1 MVTPNDI
8 NNQKK
13 FNEEVNDGFNSFKDY
28 TDILKSINQELGKQY
43 SISAQTRKEYDS
55 LVSISQK
62 LSSQEEGITRLKD
75 DQLKKLQEQ
84 AQTNVS
90 NIRALADSLTIETAI
105 TEQEK
110 ALLAAKEANFAV
122 EEEYLEKINQEILLR
137 QKINDSLGVTGNV
150 LKGINEIG
158 GSFAKAFK
166 LDKVAEDME
175 KFSEETIRANGSVS
189 RLAVLGKGL
198 TSAFK
203 SAFSTLTDPSVI
215 IVGAIKGFKEVD
227 KANVNF
233 QRQTGQSL
241 NDFGTAIDASNTHF
255 ITMSDYIKTASEL
268 TKELGQNAAG
278 IFKPE
283 DLMEAAEMTEAMG
296 MASKEA
302 AQLAQFSKINGG
314 NIKAQ
319 NEAIIEGV
327 NASNKQ
333 NKTAVAAGDI
343 LKDVANTSEGIAV
356 SYAGYPE
363 KLGAAASAAK
373 ALGMDLGKVDSIAN
387 SLLNFEESISSELE
401 AELLTGKNLN
411 LEKARE
417 LALNNDLE
425 GVAKELAQQGITSFE
440 FSKMNRIQQ
449 EAQAKALGMSR
460 DELGK
465 MLLSQEMSN
474 GLNEDALSAAQK
486 QTLEQLK
493 QEEAS
498 EKFSKSIEKIQQAL
512 SPIVGF
518 FADVLSSV
526 TGFLTQTYLIY
537 PLLGVIATIYVAKMA
552 SGFKGMAGDLK
563 DMLGSVKDISKN
575 LFDKGKEFFGKGK
588 DSPTEKLKE
597 TITGKGDK
605 IKETITGAGDK
616 TAELQDKTKETK
628 GEGPGGFLKSLG
640 DGLASIGKQF
650 GNVVKGA
657 LALGITGVAL
667 GASFALSMMMIKDVD
682 PVQMIAFAGSL
693 SILGL
698 TVALLGKVGSQVI
711 QGALALGILAISLIP
726 AAFAFSLLSGV
737 DTDALIAFSI
747 ALPLL
752 SLAAAGLGLIAPL
765 IMAGSLAIGAL
776 GLSLIPAAMAFNM
789 LGESNIEGLTQNLV
803 SLASS
808 APGLFAV
815 AASLGAI
822 SAGLAS
828 IAVTGLLA
836 LPVLGALTALG
847 TVSGALGSIM
857 GGGEE
862 GGNNG
867 DMAKVN
873 ANLERLIALVEKGG
887 HVYLDG
893 QKVGTTMALGNFKT
907 Q

>member
-13 FNEEVNDGFNSFKDY
+13 FNEEVNDGLNSFKDY

-43 SISAQTRKEYDS
+43 STSTQTRKEYDS

-62 LSSQEEGITRLKD
+62 LSNQEEGITRLKD

-84 AQTNVS
+84 AKVNVN
-90 NIRALADSLTIETAI
+90 NIKSLADSLTIETAI

-110 ALLAAKEANFAV
+110 ALLMAKEANFAV
-122 EEEYLEKINQEILLR
+122 EEEYLEKINQEIQLR
-137 QKINDSLGVTGNV
+137 QKVNDSLGVTGNV

-175 KFSEETIRANGSVS
+175 KFAEESTRANGSVS
-189 RLAVLGKGL
+189 KLAVLGKGL

-215 IVGAIKGFKEVD
+215 IAGAISGFNEVD
-227 KANVNF
+227 KANVDF

-314 NIKAQ
+314 NIRAQ
-319 NEAIIEGV
+319 NEAIIDGV

-343 LKDVANTSEGIAV
+343 LKDVANVSEGIAV

-373 ALGMDLGKVDSIAN
+373 ALGMDLGKVDNIAN

-401 AELLTGKNLN
+401 AELLTGKDLN

-465 MLLSQEMSN
+465 MLLSQEMSK

-493 QEEAS
+493 QKEAS
-498 EKFSKSIEKIQQAL
+498 EKFSKSIEKLQQAL
-512 SPIVGF
+512 SPVVGF
-518 FADVLSSV
+518 FADILSSV

-597 TITGKGDK
+597 TL
-605 IKETITGAGDK
+605 TGAGDK

-650 GNVVKGA
+650 GDVVKGA
-657 LALGITGVAL
+657 LALGITGIAL
-667 GASFALSMMMIKDVD
+667 GASFAVAMMMVKDID

-693 SILGL
+693 SVLGL

-711 QGALALGILAISLIP
+711 QGALALGILAIALIP

-737 DTDALIAFSI
+737 DTDSLIAFSI

-752 SLAAAGLGLIAPL
+752 SLAAAGLGFIAPL
-765 IMAGSLAIGAL
+765 IIAGSLAIAAL
-776 GLSLIPAAMAFNM
+776 GLALIPAAMAFNM
-789 LGESNIEGLTQNLV
+789 LGESNVEGLTQNLV

-828 IAVTGLLA
+828 MAITGLLA

-862 GGNNG
+862 GGNNS

-893 QKVGTTMALGNFKT
+893 QKVGTTMSLGNFKT

>member
-1 MVTPNDI
+1 
-8 NNQKK
+8 
-13 FNEEVNDGFNSFKDY
+13 
-28 TDILKSINQELGKQY
+28 
-43 SISAQTRKEYDS
+43 
-55 LVSISQK
+55 
-62 LSSQEEGITRLKD
+62 
-75 DQLKKLQEQ
+75 
-84 AQTNVS
+84 
-90 NIRALADSLTIETAI
+90 
-105 TEQEK
+105 
-110 ALLAAKEANFAV
+110 
-122 EEEYLEKINQEILLR
+122 
-137 QKINDSLGVTGNV
+137 
-150 LKGINEIG
+150 
-158 GSFAKAFK
+158 
-166 LDKVAEDME
+166 
-175 KFSEETIRANGSVS
+175 
-189 RLAVLGKGL
+189 
-198 TSAFK
+198 
-203 SAFSTLTDPSVI
+203 
-215 IVGAIKGFKEVD
+215 
-227 KANVNF
+227 
-233 QRQTGQSL
+233 
-241 NDFGTAIDASNTHF
+241 
-255 ITMSDYIKTASEL
+255 
-268 TKELGQNAAG
+268 
-278 IFKPE
+278 
-283 DLMEAAEMTEAMG
+283 
-296 MASKEA
+296 
-302 AQLAQFSKINGG
+302 
-314 NIKAQ
+314 
-319 NEAIIEGV
+319 
-327 NASNKQ
+327 
-333 NKTAVAAGDI
+333 
-343 LKDVANTSEGIAV
+343 
-356 SYAGYPE
+356 
-363 KLGAAASAAK
+363 
-373 ALGMDLGKVDSIAN
+373 
-387 SLLNFEESISSELE
+387 
-401 AELLTGKNLN
+401 
-411 LEKARE
+411 
-417 LALNNDLE
+417 
-425 GVAKELAQQGITSFE
+425 
-440 FSKMNRIQQ
+440 MNRIQQ

-465 MLLSQEMSN
+465 MLLSQEMSK

-493 QEEAS
+493 QKEAS
-498 EKFSKSIEKIQQAL
+498 EKFSKSIEKLQQAL
-512 SPIVGF
+512 SPVVGF
-518 FADVLSSV
+518 FADILSSV

-597 TITGKGDK
+597 TL
-605 IKETITGAGDK
+605 TGAGDK

-650 GNVVKGA
+650 GDVVKGA
-657 LALGITGVAL
+657 LALGITGIAL
-667 GASFALSMMMIKDVD
+667 GASFAVAMMMVKDID

-693 SILGL
+693 SVLGL

-711 QGALALGILAISLIP
+711 QGALALGILAIALIP

-737 DTDALIAFSI
+737 DTDSLIAFSI

-752 SLAAAGLGLIAPL
+752 SLAAAGLGFIAPL
-765 IMAGSLAIGAL
+765 IIAGSLAIAAL
-776 GLSLIPAAMAFNM
+776 GLALIPAAMAFNM
-789 LGESNIEGLTQNLV
+789 LGESNVEGLTQNLV

-828 IAVTGLLA
+828 MAITGLLA

-862 GGNNG
+862 GGNNS

-893 QKVGTTMALGNFKT
+893 QKVGTTMSLGNFKT

>member
-13 FNEEVNDGFNSFKDY
+13 FNEEVNDGLNSFKDY

-43 SISAQTRKEYDS
+43 STTTQTRKEYDS

-62 LSSQEEGITRLKD
+62 LSNQEEGITRLKD

-84 AQTNVS
+84 AKV
-90 NIRALADSLTIETAI
+90 NIYNIKSLADSLTIETAI

-110 ALLAAKEANFAV
+110 ALLMAKEANFAV
-122 EEEYLEKINQEILLR
+122 EEEYLEKINQEIQLR
-137 QKINDSLGVTGNV
+137 QKVNDSIGVTGNI
-150 LKGINEIG
+150 LKGVNEIG

-175 KFSEETIRANGSVS
+175 KFAEESTRANGSVS

-203 SAFSTLTDPSVI
+203 SAFSTLTDPSVVI
-215 IVGAIKGFKEVD
+215 AGAISGFNEVD
-227 KANVNF
+227 KANVDF

-314 NIKAQ
+314 NIRAQ
-319 NEAIIEGV
+319 NEAIIDGV

-343 LKDVANTSEGIAV
+343 LKDVANVSEGIAV

-401 AELLTGKNLN
+401 AELLTGKDLN

-465 MLLSQEMSN
+465 MLLSQEMSK

-498 EKFSKSIEKIQQAL
+498 EKFSKSIEKLQQAL
-512 SPIVGF
+512 SPVVGF
-518 FADVLSSV
+518 FADILSSV

-588 DSPTEKLKE
+588 DSPTGKL
-597 TITGKGDK
+597 
-605 IKETITGAGDK
+605 KETITGAGDETSK
-616 TAELQDKTKETK
+616 LQDKTKETK

-650 GNVVKGA
+650 GDVVKGA

-667 GASFALSMMMIKDVD
+667 GASFAVAMMMVKDID

-693 SILGL
+693 SVLGL

-711 QGALALGILAISLIP
+711 QGALALGILAIALIP

-737 DTDALIAFSI
+737 DTDSLIAFSI

-752 SLAAAGLGLIAPL
+752 SLAAAGLGFIAPL
-765 IMAGSLAIGAL
+765 IIAGSLAIAAL
-776 GLSLIPAAMAFNM
+776 GLALIPAAMAFNM
-789 LGESNIEGLTQNLV
+789 LGESNVEGLTQNLV

-828 IAVTGLLA
+828 MAITGLLA

-862 GGNNG
+862 GGNNS

-893 QKVGTTMALGNFKT
+893 QKVGTTMSLGNFKT

>member
-13 FNEEVNDGFNSFKDY
+13 FNEEVNDGLNSFKDY

-43 SISAQTRKEYDS
+43 STSTQTRKEYDS

-62 LSSQEEGITRLKD
+62 LSNQEEGITRLKD

-84 AQTNVS
+84 AKV
-90 NIRALADSLTIETAI
+90 NIYNIKSLADSLTIETAI

-110 ALLAAKEANFAV
+110 ALLMAKEANFAV
-122 EEEYLEKINQEILLR
+122 EEEYLEKINQEIQLR
-137 QKINDSLGVTGNV
+137 QKVNDSIGVTGNI
-150 LKGINEIG
+150 LKGVNEIG

-175 KFSEETIRANGSVS
+175 KFAEESTRANGSVS

-203 SAFSTLTDPSVI
+203 SAFSTLTDPSVVI
-215 IVGAIKGFKEVD
+215 AGAISGFNEVD
-227 KANVNF
+227 KANVDF

-314 NIKAQ
+314 NIRAQ
-319 NEAIIEGV
+319 NEAIIDGV

-343 LKDVANTSEGIAV
+343 LKDVANVSEGIAV

-401 AELLTGKNLN
+401 AELLTGKDLN

-465 MLLSQEMSN
+465 MLLSQEMSK

-498 EKFSKSIEKIQQAL
+498 EKFSKSIEKLQQAL
-512 SPIVGF
+512 SPVVGF
-518 FADVLSSV
+518 FADILSSV

-588 DSPTEKLKE
+588 DSPTGKL
-597 TITGKGDK
+597 
-605 IKETITGAGDK
+605 KETITGAGDETSK
-616 TAELQDKTKETK
+616 LQDKTKETK
-628 GEGPGGFLKSLG
+628 GEGPGRFLKSLG

-650 GNVVKGA
+650 GDVVKGA

-667 GASFALSMMMIKDVD
+667 GASFAVAMMMVKDID

-693 SILGL
+693 SVLGL

-711 QGALALGILAISLIP
+711 QGALALGILAIALIP

-737 DTDALIAFSI
+737 DTDSLIAFSI

-752 SLAAAGLGLIAPL
+752 SLAAAGLGFIAPL
-765 IMAGSLAIGAL
+765 IIAGSLAIAAL
-776 GLSLIPAAMAFNM
+776 GLALIPAAMAFNM
-789 LGESNIEGLTQNLV
+789 LGESNVEGLTQNLV

-828 IAVTGLLA
+828 MAITGLLA

-862 GGNNG
+862 GGSNS

-893 QKVGTTMALGNFKT
+893 QKVGTTMSLGNFKT

>member
-13 FNEEVNDGFNSFKDY
+13 FNEEVNDGLNSFKDY

-43 SISAQTRKEYDS
+43 STSTQTRKEYDS

-62 LSSQEEGITRLKD
+62 LSNQEEGITRLKD

-84 AQTNVS
+84 AKVNVN
-90 NIRALADSLTIETAI
+90 NIKSLADSLTYGTAI
-105 TEQEK
+105 TDQEI
-110 ALLAAKEANFAV
+110 ALLMAKEANFAV
-122 EEEYLEKINQEILLR
+122 EEEYLEKINQEIQLR
-137 QKINDSLGVTGNV
+137 QKVNDSLGVTGNV

-175 KFSEETIRANGSVS
+175 KFAEESIRANGSVS

-203 SAFSTLTDPSVI
+203 SAFSTLTDPSVVI
-215 IVGAIKGFKEVD
+215 AGAISGFNEVD
-227 KANVNF
+227 KANVDF

-314 NIKAQ
+314 NIRAQ
-319 NEAIIEGV
+319 NEAIIDGV

-343 LKDVANTSEGIAV
+343 LKDVANVSEGIAV

-401 AELLTGKNLN
+401 AELLTGKDLN

-465 MLLSQEMSN
+465 MLLSQEMSK

-498 EKFSKSIEKIQQAL
+498 EKFSKSIEKLQQAL
-512 SPIVGF
+512 SPVVGF
-518 FADVLSSV
+518 FADILSSV

-588 DSPTEKLKE
+588 DSPTGKLKDSPTEKLKE
-597 TITGKGDK
+597 TITG
-605 IKETITGAGDK
+605 AGDETSK
-616 TAELQDKTKETK
+616 LQDKTKETK
-628 GEGPGGFLKSLG
+628 GKGPGGFLKSLG

-650 GNVVKGA
+650 GDVVKGA

-667 GASFALSMMMIKDVD
+667 GASFAVAMMMVKDID

-693 SILGL
+693 SVLGL

-711 QGALALGILAISLIP
+711 QGALALGILAIALIP

-737 DTDALIAFSI
+737 DTDSLIAFSI

-752 SLAAAGLGLIAPL
+752 SLAAAGLGFIAPL
-765 IMAGSLAIGAL
+765 IIAGSLAIAAL
-776 GLSLIPAAMAFNM
+776 GLALIPAAMAFNM
-789 LGESNIEGLTQNLV
+789 LGESNVEGLTQNLV

-828 IAVTGLLA
+828 MAITGLLA

-862 GGNNG
+862 GGSNS

-893 QKVGTTMALGNFKT
+893 QKVGTTMSLGNFKT